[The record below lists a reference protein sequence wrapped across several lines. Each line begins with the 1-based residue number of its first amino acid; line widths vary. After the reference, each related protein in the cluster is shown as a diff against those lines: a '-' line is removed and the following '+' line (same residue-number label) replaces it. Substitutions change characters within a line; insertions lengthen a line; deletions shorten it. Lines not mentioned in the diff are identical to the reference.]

1 MPETLRDEICREL
14 ELGPVTVGE
23 LQAQIGHASC
33 SEIKGELQELQTLG
47 VCRSIKWQALGSL
60 DQRCK
65 EAWELI
71 A

>member
-1 MPETLRDEICREL
+1 MADSLRQEIEREL
-14 ELGPVTVGE
+14 ALGPVTVGE

-33 SEIKGELQELQTLG
+33 SEIKGELQELQALG
-47 VCRSIKWQALGSL
+47 LCRSVKWQALNSL
-60 DQRCK
+60 DHRSK